1 MVDRREVCIMTV
13 KLNQAGLDHARSLI
27 EADHYVKDSDWSEA
41 QPTSDD
47 ENAKIDRD
55 GYPGFAE
62 WHLAEDTSEN
72 EDTKARYMFPYGD
85 FRRLHRAALI
95 ATKQRAGEWDYDD
108 ILAAADELLE
118 KVPDPD

>member
-1 MVDRREVCIMTV
+1 MTV

-27 EADHYVKDSDWSEA
+27 EAHHYAKDSDWSEA
-41 QPTSDD
+41 QPKSDD
-47 ENAKIDRD
+47 ENAKIGRD
-55 GYPGFAE
+55 GYAGFAE

-85 FRRLHRAALI
+85 FRRLHRSALI
-95 ATKQRAGEWDYDD
+95 AIKQRAGEWHYDD
-108 ILAAADELLE
+108 VLAAADELLE